1 MSLVLFCCLL
11 APPSTDT
18 ADGNISAV
26 CGEPVEMQCNG
37 SGNPQPSITWTF
49 MPVYSSQPLKVEAPN
64 QTALGWMKYQSVLSL
79 YNVRSGKSGH
89 EGTYQCLINNSIGG
103 AQKVIY
109 ILSVTCEYV
118 IIIIMKLQ
126 YHSLFCVLV
135 LHVGAPDPP
144 GLEVLDVTNISIT
157 LLITAPSYTGGLPLR
172 NYSIYIQENDIPM
185 MTANATSDRM
195 EIVIGD
201 LDPKTG
207 YPFFVRAYNDIG
219 KSEAAKVSNM
229 TDGMLTYIDFIPL
242 D

>member
-89 EGTYQCLINNSIGG
+89 EGTYQCLINNTIRG
-103 AQKVIY
+103 AQKVIFM
-109 ILSVTCEYV
+109 LSVTCEYV

-126 YHSLFCVLV
+126 YHSPFCFLV
-135 LHVGAPDPP
+135 LYVGTPDPP
-144 GLEVLDVTNISIT
+144 GLEVLGVTNVSII
-157 LLITAPSYTGGLPLR
+157 LLITAPSYTGGLSLK
-172 NYSIYIQENDIPM
+172 NYSTYVDENDRPI
-185 MTANATSDRM
+185 MTMNANATSDRM
-195 EIVIGD
+195 EIVIGG
-201 LDPKTG
+201 LDSKTG
-207 YPFFVRAYNDIG
+207 YTFFVRACNDIG
-219 KSEAAKVSNM
+219 KSEAAEVSTM
-229 TDGMLTYIDFIPL
+229 TDGTLY
-242 D
+242 